1 MSANR
6 EGKMKLFNIKT
17 ISVISLIC
25 IIFSA
30 IIFYQNSK
38 YKEGIGAYD
47 IYTLVLL
54 EKRID
59 NFVEIYNKG
68 EMNKEIEE
76 NFKNEIVILSEYLR
90 RSPMLKFM
98 NVPVFKIMDYLV
110 YGYNEKEIKLM
121 SNLQNELQRI
131 TLLLHEASNDNI
143 GAVTYNYFKSE
154 SNIKDLKRILDEIN
168 EI

>member
-1 MSANR
+1 MD
-6 EGKMKLFNIKT
+6 
-17 ISVISLIC
+17 VYDISLTTLLYKTRID
-25 IIFSA
+25 IFS
-30 IIFYQNSK
+30 NRL
-38 YKEGIGAYD
+38 GDIGAYD

-59 NFVEIYNKG
+59 NFVEMYSKG

-76 NFKNEIVILSEYLR
+76 NFKNEIVIISEYLR

-98 NVPVFKIMDYLV
+98 NVPVFKIRDYLV
-110 YGYNEKEIKLM
+110 YGYNKKEIILM
-121 SNLQNELQRI
+121 SNLQKELRRI
-131 TLLLHEASNDNI
+131 TLLLHEESNDNI

-168 EI
+168 EN